1 MTIDDLGKQ
10 MTEYQMRVEQV
21 LNGMD
26 GVLTRFDQRLTELE
40 KRLGQLE
47 SRLPNGD
54 VSDGAQRIAKLERQ
68 VTTLTTALHELIE
81 ELDHD

>member
-1 MTIDDLGKQ
+1 MTIDDLSKQ

-26 GVLTRFDQRLTELE
+26 VVLTRFDQRLTGLE
-40 KRLGQLE
+40 KRLSQLE
-47 SRLPNGD
+47 SGLPS
-54 VSDGAQRIAKLERQ
+54 SDATDGEQRIAKLERQ
-68 VTTLTTALHELIE
+68 VTTLTTALHDLIE

>member
-1 MTIDDLGKQ
+1 MTIDELGKQ

-26 GVLTRFDQRLTELE
+26 VVLTRFDQRLTSLE
-40 KRLGQLE
+40 KRLG
-47 SRLPNGD
+47 RLDPGL
-54 VSDGAQRIAKLERQ
+54 SDSDATDGVQRIAKLERQ
-68 VTTLTTALHELIE
+68 VTTLTTALHDLIE